1 VEAAFRSWQQQ
12 PRVILAKNKRQ
23 KFDSPQSAHGSAA
36 IVDAKASANASAN
49 APARPARAADLFYLT
64 DLANNPALV
73 TETVFVVVEGSNPGS
88 TGVAAYRISV
98 WRVVIQKPSGN
109 PSPNTIPHKET

>member
-1 VEAAFRSWQQQ
+1 M
-12 PRVILAKNKRQ
+12 
-23 KFDSPQSAHGSAA
+23 
-36 IVDAKASANASAN
+36 
-49 APARPARAADLFYLT
+49 AADLFYLT
-64 DLANNPALV
+64 DFATNPALV

-98 WRVVIQKPSGN
+98 WRIVIQQPSGN